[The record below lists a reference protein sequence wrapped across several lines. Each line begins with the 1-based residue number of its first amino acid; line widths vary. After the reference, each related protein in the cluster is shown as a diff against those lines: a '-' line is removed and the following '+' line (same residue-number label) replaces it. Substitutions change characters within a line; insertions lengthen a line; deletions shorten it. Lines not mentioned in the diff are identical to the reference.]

1 MDERYRIAGMRVDRE
16 KRQVWRGLRRIEL
29 PELSFRLLDTLA
41 TAGSAGL
48 DRAELL
54 ARVWGGRVV
63 SDDTL
68 KKRVSL
74 LKHSLGQGAERVILS
89 RRSEGY
95 RIAAP
100 VRKGWGLMPLV
111 FGAATGLF
119 AVPAAFAVTL
129 SLMTAPKIG
138 AITFQGGDP
147 ELDRRVGASVTQA
160 VESAGLVDFE
170 QGEFTLSG
178 TVQRDGEGIAIEMLV
193 DHPDFTGPKRLIR
206 ALMPVDASAEQF
218 VLLTQTVQDALNGLD
233 SGI

>member
-1 MDERYRIAGMRVDRE
+1 MRVDRE
-16 KRQVWRGLRRIEL
+16 KRLVWRGFRRIEL

-41 TAGSAGL
+41 MAGSAGL

-74 LKHSLGQGAERVILS
+74 LKQSLGRGADRLILS
-89 RRSEGY
+89 RRCEGY

-100 VRKGWGLMPLV
+100 VRSGWGLKPLL
-111 FGAATGLF
+111 FGAAAGLF

-129 SLMTAPKIG
+129 SLMTAPKLG
-138 AITFQGGDP
+138 AVIFDGGDP
-147 ELDRRVGASVTQA
+147 VLDRQLGASITEA
-160 VESAGLVDFE
+160 VESAGLTDYE

-178 TVQRDGEGIAIEMLV
+178 SVTRTEEGLVIDLDVSHPEFDGP
-193 DHPDFTGPKRLIR
+193 HRRIR
-206 ALMPVDASAEQF
+206 AMMPAEATADEFAQ
-218 VLLTQTVQDALNGLD
+218 LAQTVQDTLVRMER
-233 SGI
+233 GI